1 MALQLQISYCFPEYL
16 TDGATISRLWQA
28 TALGGS
34 LGRNDYR
41 PVHGPKTTSSE
52 RHAQLVKR
60 GFSFVYP
67 APRGLVL
74 AGLCAVLTHNL
85 TLDPASRVAL
95 FHLRRLGR
103 SPVLRL
109 LVQRE
114 RHVALQRVVSEIVGE
129 NTSPEV
135 AAMRILE
142 ALCVAQGWDAAS
154 NGKST
159 LKKTAGV
166 LFRLECSGSAHRVS
180 PQDSIGLTMSPGAG
194 MSAGPGKRDIRF
206 GSRIWLPIRIPGCR
220 KAGHGLRVCG
230 PFGWEPGC
238 WLFSSF
244 IATSLFARTA
254 SR

>member
-1 MALQLQISYCFPEYL
+1 MA
-16 TDGATISRLWQA
+16 TDPYT
-28 TALGGS
+28 
-34 LGRNDYR
+34 
-41 PVHGPKTTSSE
+41 GPKTTSSE

-67 APRGLVL
+67 ALAGLVL

-85 TLDPASRVAL
+85 TLDPRVNEWLYFISGASAAVL
-95 FHLRRLGR
+95 
-103 SPVLRL
+103 VLRL

-159 LKKTAGV
+159 LKKTGWSSVPAGV
-166 LFRLECSGSAHRVS
+166 LRV
-180 PQDSIGLTMSPGAG
+180 GAP
-194 MSAGPGKRDIRF
+194 S
-206 GSRIWLPIRIPGCR
+206 L
-220 KAGHGLRVCG
+220 
-230 PFGWEPGC
+230 
-238 WLFSSF
+238 SSK
-244 IATSLFARTA
+244 TA
-254 SR
+254 SG